1 MSKVTVH
8 ESAAAPVH
16 VDQKPRFE
24 TIQDSKGRTIQLRKL
39 GPLEQGRIVMAVGGE
54 TAGNQTFMS
63 GFALPAAMVVYI
75 DDTPYGLPQTLTQIE
90 GVLKELGEEGMEAIN
105 NHFLKK
111 YEAAKAEADAKALQ
125 ESLGA
130 EQAAAKN

>member
-1 MSKVTVH
+1 MAKITVN
-8 ESAAAPVH
+8 EAAAPVH

-39 GPLEQGRIVMAVGGE
+39 GPLEQGRVVMAVGGD
-54 TAGNQTFMS
+54 TAGNQTYMS

-75 DDTPYGLPQTLTQIE
+75 DDTGFGLPQSQKQIDA
-90 GVLKELGEEGMEAIN
+90 VLSELGEEGMNAIN
-105 NHFLKK
+105 EHFLKK
-111 YEAAKAEADAKALQ
+111 YETAKAEEDAKALQ
-125 ESLGA
+125 EGLGA

>member
-1 MSKVTVH
+1 MTKVTVR
-8 ESAAAPVH
+8 EGAAAPVH
-16 VDQKPRFE
+16 VDQRPRFE
-24 TIQDSKGRTIQLRKL
+24 TLQDSKGRTIQLRKL

-54 TAGNQTFMS
+54 TAGNQTYMS

-75 DDTPYGLPQTLTQIE
+75 DDVPYGLPQTLTQIE

-105 NHFLKK
+105 GHFLKK

-125 ESLGA
+125 EGLGA

>member
-1 MSKVTVH
+1 MAKITVN
-8 ESAAAPVH
+8 EAAAPVH

-39 GPLEQGRIVMAVGGE
+39 GPLEQGRVVMAVGGD
-54 TAGNQTFMS
+54 TAGNQTYMS

-75 DDTPYGLPQTLTQIE
+75 DDTGFGLPQSQKQIDA
-90 GVLKELGEEGMEAIN
+90 VLSELGEEGMNAIN
-105 NHFLKK
+105 EHFLKK
-111 YEAAKAEADAKALQ
+111 YETAKAEADAKALQ
-125 ESLGA
+125 EGLGA

>member
-1 MSKVTVH
+1 MGKVTVH
-8 ESAAAPVH
+8 EGVAPVH

-24 TIQDSKGRTIQLRKL
+24 SIQDSKERTIQLRKL
-39 GPLEQGRIVMAVGGE
+39 GPLEQGRIVMAAGAE
-54 TAGNQTFMS
+54 AAGNQTFMS

-75 DDTPYGLPQTLTQIE
+75 DDTPFGLPQNMTQIE
-90 GVLKELGEEGMEAIN
+90 SVLKELGEEGMEAIN
-105 NHFLKK
+105 GHFLKK

-125 ESLGA
+125 EGLGA

>member
-8 ESAAAPVH
+8 EGVAAPVH

-24 TIQDSKGRTIQLRKL
+24 SIQDSQGRTIQLRKL
-39 GPLEQGRIVMAVGGE
+39 GPLEQSRIVMAVGGDA
-54 TAGNQTFMS
+54 AGNNTFMS

-90 GVLKELGEEGMEAIN
+90 GVLKELGEEGMAAIN
-105 NHFLKK
+105 AHFLKK
-111 YEAAKAEADAKALQ
+111 YEAAEADAAAKANQ
-125 ESLGA
+125 DALGA